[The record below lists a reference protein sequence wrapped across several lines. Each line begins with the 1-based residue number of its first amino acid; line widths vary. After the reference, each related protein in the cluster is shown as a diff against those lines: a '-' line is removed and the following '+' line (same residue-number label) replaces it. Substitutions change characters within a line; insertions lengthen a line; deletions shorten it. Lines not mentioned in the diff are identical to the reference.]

1 MVGAEVMKYY
11 KDKGGN
17 IYAFE
22 ADGSQDAFI
31 SSDLALLDAEGLAK
45 ARKAQEDANAPT
57 PEQLIAS
64 VNAQRDSLLAAAAL
78 RIAPLQYAVDLG
90 MSTDLEK
97 ANLLDWMRYSVSLN
111 RIEQQPEY
119 PKTVSWPIAPG
130 GF

>member
-1 MVGAEVMKYY
+1 MLFRQTAL
-11 KDKGGN
+11 N
-17 IYAFE
+17 TLSFP
-22 ADGSQDAFI
+22 QI
-31 SSDLALLDAEGLAK
+31 SHCSMPRGLAK

-78 RIAPLQYAVDLG
+78 RIAPLQYAADLG

-111 RIEQQPEY
+111 RVEQQPEY
-119 PKTVSWPIAPG
+119 QKTVDWPIAPG